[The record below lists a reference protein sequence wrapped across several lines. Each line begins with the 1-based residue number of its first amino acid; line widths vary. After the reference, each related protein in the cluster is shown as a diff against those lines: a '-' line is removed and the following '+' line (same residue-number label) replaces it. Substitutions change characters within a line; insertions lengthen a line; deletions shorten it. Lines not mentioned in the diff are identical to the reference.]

1 MFAQVQP
8 QHSPLMLLTP
18 TASAASLGYAGLQA
32 ARRNTRFARYC
43 EENTLADAFFTLEN
57 FLIMN
62 IYKRMRFVLACAAV
76 LTVAVFAQDD
86 EVTQF
91 DDFADENESPAIS
104 TDAANVSANGAAATN
119 SSANSEDVT
128 RLDLLSVETESEA
141 EQAAIAK
148 QVETVSTI
156 DAAEL
161 QNTSKSISKAIN
173 SASGVKVRKSGGMGS
188 EGKINIRGMEGKNIK
203 VLVNGVPVETQG
215 NLGLDDIPID
225 QIADIEVYKGY
236 IPARF
241 ATDGAGG
248 AINVVTKK
256 RPANSVDAS
265 YSFSSFNTHKASVSA
280 SHLIDSI
287 AGATSLEIGVSG
299 YFNHSDNDYEFTSPY
314 MKSSTGKDTSVVRD
328 HDHYTSYNV
337 QAFANLMN
345 AWFDKFSLGASFGA
359 FDKEIQGIEYR
370 IKETTSE
377 GYNFG
382 VSFGLDKKNFIAK
395 NLNFGDY
402 FSFGF
407 AENKIIDTSRV
418 HCRNWFS
425 CDVAKK
431 NVGELTSMGLP
442 KLRTVEIYDFNNLLN
457 LDYQYVKDQFVYL
470 NTLLRYHKENP
481 EDDLGSE
488 KMGFNTAG
496 LPGEMFSVT
505 TGISLENRFWNSRIQ
520 NLAGFKFHYL
530 NAKISNMPTSLLIEP
545 AVESNDYTDFSYDE
559 NLMFK
564 IAKPLSVKASYQ
576 HAVRLPSPEE
586 LFGDGLRVSAAIKL
600 KPEETDNFNFGISV
614 DLQELPL
621 VTRLRFDGDVFYSYY
636 KNRIHYM
643 NSAQMSTPYFNMN
656 PIRSWGY
663 EGDVKLDVNEW
674 ILLGTNWTF
683 QDLRNVKYN
692 AKQGIPKDAIVPNIP
707 RFFMNYLAEFH
718 IGDLFSKEDFLKVW
732 WSANYTDEYF
742 YGWKI
747 SSRQSRKIKSSFTQ
761 DIGVEYSL
769 WDNKLGWSFE
779 VDNLADARSYDK
791 FGESKPGRSFATK
804 IRYSFR

>member
-1 MFAQVQP
+1 
-8 QHSPLMLLTP
+8 
-18 TASAASLGYAGLQA
+18 
-32 ARRNTRFARYC
+32 
-43 EENTLADAFFTLEN
+43 
-57 FLIMN
+57 MN

-148 QVETVSTI
+148 KVESVSMI

-173 SASGVKVRKSGGMGS
+173 STSGVKVRKSGGMGS

-203 VLVNGVPVETQG
+203 VLVNGVPVETHG

-248 AINVVTKK
+248 AINIVTKK
-256 RPANSVDAS
+256 RPANSIDAS
-265 YSFSSFNTHKASVSA
+265 YSFSSFNTHKAAVSA

-287 AGATSLEIGVSG
+287 AGAASLEIGVSG

-314 MKSSTGKDTSVVRD
+314 MKSSTGEDTSVVRD

-345 AWFDKFSLGASFGA
+345 AWFDKISLGASFGA

-382 VSFGLDKKNFIAK
+382 ASLGLDKKNFIAK

-442 KLRTVEIYDFNNLLN
+442 RLRTVEIYDFNNLLN
-457 LDYQYVKDQFVYL
+457 LDYQYAKDQFVYL

-488 KMGFNTAG
+488 KAGFNTAG
-496 LPGEMFSVT
+496 LPGEMLSVT
-505 TGISLENRFWNSRIQ
+505 TGVSFENRFWNSRIQ
-520 NLAGFKFHYL
+520 NLAGFKFHFL
-530 NAKISNMPTSLLIEP
+530 NAKISNMPTSVLIDP
-545 AVESNDYTDFSYDE
+545 AVESNDFKDFSYDE
-559 NLMFK
+559 SLMLK

-586 LFGDGLRVSAAIKL
+586 LFGDGLRVSAAINL
-600 KPEETDNFNFGISV
+600 KPEEADNFNVGISV

-621 VTRLRFDGDVFYSYY
+621 VTRLRFDGDVFYSSF

-643 NSAQMSTPYFNMN
+643 SLSQMSIPYFNMN

-707 RFFMNYLAEFH
+707 RFFMNYLVEFH
-718 IGDLFSKEDFLKVW
+718 IGDLCSKDDFLKVW

-761 DIGVEYSL
+761 DVGVEYSL

-779 VDNLADARSYDK
+779 VDNLADSESYDK
-791 FGESKPGRSFATK
+791 FGESKPDRSFATK
-804 IRYSFR
+804 IRYSFK

>member
-1 MFAQVQP
+1 
-8 QHSPLMLLTP
+8 
-18 TASAASLGYAGLQA
+18 
-32 ARRNTRFARYC
+32 
-43 EENTLADAFFTLEN
+43 
-57 FLIMN
+57 MN
-62 IYKRMRFVLACAAV
+62 IRKFATVFAAFAAF
-76 LTVAVFAQDD
+76 AVVSAYAQDD
-86 EVTQF
+86 EVTSFEDF
-91 DDFADENESPAIS
+91 DEPVAESNATDTSNGGASEVNAAGAS
-104 TDAANVSANGAAATN
+104 TS
-119 SSANSEDVT
+119 SEDVT
-128 RLDLLSVETESEA
+128 KLDLLSVETESEA

-148 QVETVSTI
+148 QVETVATI

-161 QNTSKSISKAIN
+161 ANTSKSVSKAIN

-248 AINVVTKK
+248 AINIVTKK
-256 RPANSVDAS
+256 RPTNSVDAS
-265 YSFSSFNTHKASVSA
+265 YSFSSFNTHKASVAA

-287 AGATSLEIGVSG
+287 AGAASLEIGVSG

-337 QAFANLMN
+337 QAFADLMN
-345 AWFDKFSLGASFGA
+345 AWFNQISLGASFGA
-359 FDKEIQGIEYR
+359 FDKQIQGIDNR
-370 IKETTSE
+370 IVESKAE
-377 GYNFG
+377 GYSFG
-382 VSFGLDKKNFIAK
+382 VSLGLDKKNLFAK
-395 NLNFGDY
+395 NLNFSDY

-425 CDVAKK
+425 CDTAQK
-431 NVGELTSMGLP
+431 NVGELVSMGLP
-442 KLRTVEIYDFNNLLN
+442 RLRTVQVYDFNNLLN
-457 LDYQYVKDQFVYL
+457 FDYRFMKDQKIYW
-470 NTLLRYHKENP
+470 NTLIKYHKENP
-481 EDDLGSE
+481 EDDYGSE
-488 KMGFNTAG
+488 KAQFNTAG
-496 LPGEMFSVT
+496 LPGEVFAVT
-505 TGISLENRFWNSRIQ
+505 TGLSLENNFFDSRLQ
-520 NLAGFKFHYL
+520 NLLGFKFHYMK
-530 NAKISNMPTSLLIEP
+530 AEISNMPTSLLIEP
-545 AVESNDYTDFSYDE
+545 AVESNDYNDFSYDE
-559 NLMFK
+559 SLMFK

-576 HAVRLPSPEE
+576 HAVRLPTPEE
-586 LFGDGLRVSAAIKL
+586 LFGDGIRVSAATSL
-600 KPEETDNFNFGISV
+600 KPEQADNFNFGISV

-621 VTRLRFDGDVFYSYY
+621 VTRLRIDGDIFYSYY

-643 NSAQMSTPYFNMN
+643 SAAQMSTPYFNMN

-683 QDLRNVKYN
+683 QDLRNMKYT
-692 AKQGIPKDAIVPNIP
+692 AKQGVPKDAIVPNIP

-747 SSRQSRKIKSSFTQ
+747 SSRQTRKIESSFTQ
-761 DIGVEYSL
+761 DIGIEYSI
-769 WDNKLGWSFE
+769 WDNKFGWSFE
-779 VDNLADARSYDK
+779 IDNLADSWAYDK

>member
-1 MFAQVQP
+1 MKNIVFAAFATFV
-8 QHSPLMLLTP
+8 
-18 TASAASLGYAGLQA
+18 AISAY
-32 ARRNTRFARYC
+32 
-43 EENTLADAFFTLEN
+43 
-57 FLIMN
+57 
-62 IYKRMRFVLACAAV
+62 
-76 LTVAVFAQDD
+76 AQDD
-86 EVTQF
+86 EVTSFEDF
-91 DDFADENESPAIS
+91 DEPIVESSA
-104 TDAANVSANGAAATN
+104 TNDGANGNANAPDARDNATVN
-119 SSANSEDVT
+119 GVASTSASSEDVT
-128 RLDLLSVETESEA
+128 KLDLLSVETESEA

-248 AINVVTKK
+248 AINIVTKK
-256 RPANSVDAS
+256 RPANSIDAS

-287 AGATSLEIGVSG
+287 VGAASLEIGVSG

-345 AWFDKFSLGASFGA
+345 AWFDKISLGASFGA

-377 GYNFG
+377 GYDFG
-382 VSFGLDKKNFIAK
+382 VSLGLDKKNFFAK

-442 KLRTVEIYDFNNLLN
+442 RLRTVEIYDFNNLLN
-457 LDYQYVKDQFVYL
+457 FDYQYAKNQFVYL

-481 EDDLGSE
+481 EDDIGSE
-488 KMGFNTAG
+488 KAGFNTAG
-496 LPGEMFSVT
+496 LPGEMLSVT
-505 TGISLENRFWNSRIQ
+505 TGMSLENLFWNSRIQ
-520 NLAGFKFHYL
+520 NLAGFKFHFL
-530 NAKISNMPTSLLIEP
+530 NAKISNMPTSVLVDP
-545 AVESNDYTDFSYDE
+545 AVESNDYTDYSYDE

-564 IAKPLSVKASYQ
+564 IAKSLSLKASYQ
-576 HAVRLPSPEE
+576 HAVRLPTPEE
-586 LFGDGLRVSAAIKL
+586 LFGDGLRVSAAINL
-600 KPEETDNFNFGISV
+600 KPEEANNFNFGISV
-614 DLQELPL
+614 DLQELPF

-643 NSAQMSTPYFNMN
+643 SSSQMSIPYFNMN

-692 AKQGIPKDAIVPNIP
+692 AKQGIPKNAIVPNIP

-747 SSRQSRKIKSSFTQ
+747 SSRQTRKIESSFTQ
-761 DIGVEYSL
+761 DIGIEYSI
-769 WDNKLGWSFE
+769 WDNKFGWSFE

>member
-1 MFAQVQP
+1 
-8 QHSPLMLLTP
+8 
-18 TASAASLGYAGLQA
+18 
-32 ARRNTRFARYC
+32 
-43 EENTLADAFFTLEN
+43 
-57 FLIMN
+57 MN
-62 IYKRMRFVLACAAV
+62 IRKFAIAFATFVAISAY
-76 LTVAVFAQDD
+76 AQDD
-86 EVTQF
+86 EVTSFEDF
-91 DDFADENESPAIS
+91 DEPIVESSA
-104 TDAANVSANGAAATN
+104 TNDGANGNANAPDARDNATVN
-119 SSANSEDVT
+119 GVVSTSATSEDVT
-128 RLDLLSVETESEA
+128 KLDLLSVETESEA

-345 AWFDKFSLGASFGA
+345 AWFDKISLGASFGA

-382 VSFGLDKKNFIAK
+382 VSLGLDKKNFIAK

-442 KLRTVEIYDFNNLLN
+442 KLRTVEVYGFNNLLN

-481 EDDLGSE
+481 EDDIGSE
-488 KMGFNTAG
+488 KAGFNTAG

-505 TGISLENRFWNSRIQ
+505 TGVSLENLFWNSRIQ
-520 NLAGFKFHYL
+520 NLAGFKFHFL
-530 NAKISNMPTSLLIEP
+530 NAKISNMPTSVLVDP
-545 AVESNDYTDFSYDE
+545 AVESNDYTDYSYDE
-559 NLMFK
+559 NFMFK
-564 IAKPLSVKASYQ
+564 IVKSLSLKASYQ

-586 LFGDGLRVSAAIKL
+586 LFGDGLRVSAAINL
-600 KPEETDNFNFGISV
+600 KPEEADNFNFGISV
-614 DLQELPL
+614 DLQELPF

-643 NSAQMSTPYFNMN
+643 SSSQMSIPYFNMN

-692 AKQGIPKDAIVPNIP
+692 AKQGIPKNAIVPNIP

-747 SSRQSRKIKSSFTQ
+747 SSRQSRKIKASFTQ
-761 DIGVEYSL
+761 DIGIEYSI

>member
-1 MFAQVQP
+1 
-8 QHSPLMLLTP
+8 
-18 TASAASLGYAGLQA
+18 
-32 ARRNTRFARYC
+32 
-43 EENTLADAFFTLEN
+43 
-57 FLIMN
+57 MN
-62 IYKRMRFVLACAAV
+62 IRKFAIAFAACAAIS
-76 LTVAVFAQDD
+76 AYAQDD
-86 EVTQF
+86 EVTSFEDF
-91 DDFADENESPAIS
+91 DEPVVESSA
-104 TDAANVSANGAAATN
+104 TNGDANGNASDARDNAAVSGAAST
-119 SSANSEDVT
+119 SASSEDVT
-128 RLDLLSVETESEA
+128 KLDLLSVETESEA
-141 EQAAIAK
+141 EQATIAK
-148 QVETVSTI
+148 KVETVSTI

-161 QNTSKSISKAIN
+161 QNTSKSVSKAIN

-215 NLGLDDIPID
+215 NLGIDDIPID

-248 AINVVTKK
+248 AINIVTKK
-256 RPANSVDAS
+256 RPANSIDAS

-280 SHLIDSI
+280 SHLIDSV
-287 AGATSLEIGVSG
+287 AGAANLEIGVSG

-337 QAFANLMN
+337 QAFANLTN
-345 AWFDKFSLGASFGA
+345 AWFDKISLGASFGA

-382 VSFGLDKKNFIAK
+382 ASLGFDKKNFFAK

-407 AENKIIDTSRV
+407 AKNKIIDTSRV

-586 LFGDGLRVSAAIKL
+586 LFGDGLRVSAAINL
-600 KPEETDNFNFGISV
+600 KPEEADNFNFGISV

-643 NSAQMSTPYFNMN
+643 SSSQMSIPYFNMN

-683 QDLRNVKYN
+683 QDLRNIKYN
-692 AKQGIPKDAIVPNIP
+692 ARQGIPKDAIVPNIP

-747 SSRQSRKIKSSFTQ
+747 SSRQSRKIESSFTQ
-761 DIGVEYSL
+761 DIGVEYSI

-779 VDNLADARSYDK
+779 VDNLADSESFDK

>member
-1 MFAQVQP
+1 MNLRKMKNIVFAAFATFV
-8 QHSPLMLLTP
+8 
-18 TASAASLGYAGLQA
+18 AISAY
-32 ARRNTRFARYC
+32 
-43 EENTLADAFFTLEN
+43 
-57 FLIMN
+57 
-62 IYKRMRFVLACAAV
+62 
-76 LTVAVFAQDD
+76 AQDD
-86 EVTQF
+86 EVTSFEDF
-91 DDFADENESPAIS
+91 DEPIVESSA
-104 TDAANVSANGAAATN
+104 TNDGANGNANAPDARDNATVN
-119 SSANSEDVT
+119 GVASTSASSEDVT
-128 RLDLLSVETESEA
+128 KLDLLSVETESEA

-248 AINVVTKK
+248 AINIVTKK
-256 RPANSVDAS
+256 RPANSIDAS

-287 AGATSLEIGVSG
+287 VGAASLEIGVSG

-345 AWFDKFSLGASFGA
+345 AWFDKVSLSASFGA

-382 VSFGLDKKNFIAK
+382 VSLGLDKKNFIAK

-442 KLRTVEIYDFNNLLN
+442 RLRTVEIYDFNNLLN
-457 LDYQYVKDQFVYL
+457 FDYQYAKNQFVYL

-481 EDDLGSE
+481 EDDIGSE
-488 KMGFNTAG
+488 KAGFNTAG
-496 LPGEMFSVT
+496 LPGEMLSVT
-505 TGISLENRFWNSRIQ
+505 TGMSLENLFWNSRIQ
-520 NLAGFKFHYL
+520 NLAGFKFHFL
-530 NAKISNMPTSLLIEP
+530 NAKISNMPTSVLVDP
-545 AVESNDYTDFSYDE
+545 AVESNDYTDYSYDE

-564 IAKPLSVKASYQ
+564 IAKSLSLKASYQ
-576 HAVRLPSPEE
+576 HAVRLPTPEE
-586 LFGDGLRVSAAIKL
+586 LFGDGLRVSAAINL
-600 KPEETDNFNFGISV
+600 KPEEANNFNFGISV
-614 DLQELPL
+614 DLQELPF

-643 NSAQMSTPYFNMN
+643 SSSQMSIPYFNMN

-692 AKQGIPKDAIVPNIP
+692 AKQGIPKNAIVPNIP

-747 SSRQSRKIKSSFTQ
+747 SSRQTRKIESSFTQ
-761 DIGVEYSL
+761 DIGIEYSI
-769 WDNKLGWSFE
+769 WDNKFGWSFE

>member
-1 MFAQVQP
+1 
-8 QHSPLMLLTP
+8 
-18 TASAASLGYAGLQA
+18 
-32 ARRNTRFARYC
+32 
-43 EENTLADAFFTLEN
+43 
-57 FLIMN
+57 MN
-62 IYKRMRFVLACAAV
+62 ICKFAIAFATFVAISAY
-76 LTVAVFAQDD
+76 AQDD
-86 EVTQF
+86 EVTSFEDF
-91 DDFADENESPAIS
+91 DEPVAESNA
-104 TDAANVSANGAAATN
+104 TDASNGGTSEVNAAGG
-119 SSANSEDVT
+119 SANSEDVT
-128 RLDLLSVETESEA
+128 KLDLLSVETESEA

-161 QNTSKSISKAIN
+161 QNTSKSVSKAIN

-248 AINVVTKK
+248 AINIVTKK
-256 RPANSVDAS
+256 RPANSIDAS

-280 SHLIDSI
+280 SHLIDSV
-287 AGATSLEIGVSG
+287 AGAASLEIGVSG

-345 AWFDKFSLGASFGA
+345 AWLDKVSLSASFGA

-382 VSFGLDKKNFIAK
+382 VSLGLDKKNFIAK

-442 KLRTVEIYDFNNLLN
+442 RLRTVEIYDFNNLLN
-457 LDYQYVKDQFVYL
+457 FDYQYAKNQFVYL

-481 EDDLGSE
+481 EDDIGSE
-488 KMGFNTAG
+488 KAGFNTAG

-505 TGISLENRFWNSRIQ
+505 TGVSLENLFWNSRIQ
-520 NLAGFKFHYL
+520 NLAGFKFHFL
-530 NAKISNMPTSLLIEP
+530 NAKISNMPTSVLVDP
-545 AVESNDYTDFSYDE
+545 AVESNDYTDYSYDE

-564 IAKPLSVKASYQ
+564 IAKSLSLKASYQ
-576 HAVRLPSPEE
+576 HAVRLPTPEE
-586 LFGDGLRVSAAIKL
+586 LFGDGLRVSAAINL
-600 KPEETDNFNFGISV
+600 KPEEADNFNFGISV
-614 DLQELPL
+614 DLQELPF

-643 NSAQMSTPYFNMN
+643 SSSQMSIPYFNMN

-692 AKQGIPKDAIVPNIP
+692 AKQGIPKNAIVPNIP

-747 SSRQSRKIKSSFTQ
+747 SSRQSRKIKASFTQ
-761 DIGVEYSL
+761 DIGIEYSI

>member
-1 MFAQVQP
+1 
-8 QHSPLMLLTP
+8 
-18 TASAASLGYAGLQA
+18 
-32 ARRNTRFARYC
+32 
-43 EENTLADAFFTLEN
+43 
-57 FLIMN
+57 MN
-62 IYKRMRFVLACAAV
+62 IRKFAIAFAACAAIS
-76 LTVAVFAQDD
+76 AYAQDD
-86 EVTQF
+86 EVTSFEDF
-91 DDFADENESPAIS
+91 DEPVVESSA
-104 TDAANVSANGAAATN
+104 TNGDANGNASDARDNAAVSGAAST
-119 SSANSEDVT
+119 SASSEDVT
-128 RLDLLSVETESEA
+128 KLDLLSVETESEA
-141 EQAAIAK
+141 EQATIAK
-148 QVETVSTI
+148 KVETVSTI

-161 QNTSKSISKAIN
+161 QNTSKSVSKAIN

-215 NLGLDDIPID
+215 NLGIDDIPID

-248 AINVVTKK
+248 AINIVTKK
-256 RPANSVDAS
+256 RPANSIDAS

-287 AGATSLEIGVSG
+287 VGAANLEIGVSG
-299 YFNHSDNDYEFTSPY
+299 YFNHSDNNYEFTSPY

-337 QAFANLMN
+337 QAFTNLTN
-345 AWFDKFSLGASFGA
+345 TWFDKISLGASFGA

-382 VSFGLDKKNFIAK
+382 ASLGFDKKNFFAK

-407 AENKIIDTSRV
+407 AKNKIIDTSRV

-457 LDYQYVKDQFVYL
+457 LDYQYAKEQFVYL

-481 EDDLGSE
+481 EDDFGTE

-586 LFGDGLRVSAAIKL
+586 LFGDGLRVSAAINL
-600 KPEETDNFNFGISV
+600 KPEEADNFNFGISV

-643 NSAQMSTPYFNMN
+643 SSSQMSIPYFNMN

-683 QDLRNVKYN
+683 QDLRNIKYN
-692 AKQGIPKDAIVPNIP
+692 ARQGIPKDAIVPNIP

-747 SSRQSRKIKSSFTQ
+747 SSRQSRKIKASFTQ
-761 DIGVEYSL
+761 DIGIEYSI

-791 FGESKPGRSFATK
+791 FGESKPGRSFSTK

>member
-1 MFAQVQP
+1 
-8 QHSPLMLLTP
+8 
-18 TASAASLGYAGLQA
+18 
-32 ARRNTRFARYC
+32 
-43 EENTLADAFFTLEN
+43 
-57 FLIMN
+57 MN
-62 IYKRMRFVLACAAV
+62 IRKFAIAFAACAAIS
-76 LTVAVFAQDD
+76 AYAQDD
-86 EVTQF
+86 EVTSFEDF
-91 DDFADENESPAIS
+91 DEPVVESSA
-104 TDAANVSANGAAATN
+104 TNGDANGNASDARDNAAVSGAAST
-119 SSANSEDVT
+119 SASSEDVT
-128 RLDLLSVETESEA
+128 KLDLLSVETESEA

-148 QVETVSTI
+148 KVETVSTI

-161 QNTSKSISKAIN
+161 QNTSKSVSKAIN

-248 AINVVTKK
+248 AINIVTKK
-256 RPANSVDAS
+256 RPANSIDAS
-265 YSFSSFNTHKASVSA
+265 YSFSSFNTHKASVAA

-287 AGATSLEIGVSG
+287 AGAASLEIGVSG

-345 AWFDKFSLGASFGA
+345 AWFDKISLGASFGA

-382 VSFGLDKKNFIAK
+382 ASLGFDKKNFFAK

-586 LFGDGLRVSAAIKL
+586 LFGDGLRVSAAINL
-600 KPEETDNFNFGISV
+600 KPEEADNFNFGISV

-643 NSAQMSTPYFNMN
+643 SSSQMSIPYFNMN

-692 AKQGIPKDAIVPNIP
+692 ARQGIPKDAIVPNIP

-747 SSRQSRKIKSSFTQ
+747 SSRQSRKIKASFTQ

-769 WDNKLGWSFE
+769 WDNKFGWSFE
-779 VDNLADARSYDK
+779 VDNIADSESFDK

>member
-1 MFAQVQP
+1 
-8 QHSPLMLLTP
+8 
-18 TASAASLGYAGLQA
+18 
-32 ARRNTRFARYC
+32 
-43 EENTLADAFFTLEN
+43 
-57 FLIMN
+57 MN
-62 IYKRMRFVLACAAV
+62 IRKFAIAFAACAAIS
-76 LTVAVFAQDD
+76 AYAQDD
-86 EVTQF
+86 EVTSFEDF
-91 DDFADENESPAIS
+91 DEPVAESSATNDDTNANASVSSEN
-104 TDAANVSANGAAATN
+104 AATNGAA
-119 SSANSEDVT
+119 SASASSEDVT
-128 RLDLLSVETESEA
+128 KLDLLSVETESEA

-161 QNTSKSISKAIN
+161 QNTSKSVSKAIN

-215 NLGLDDIPID
+215 NLGIDDIPID

-248 AINVVTKK
+248 AINIVTKK
-256 RPANSVDAS
+256 RPANSIDAS
-265 YSFSSFNTHKASVSA
+265 YSFSSFNTHKASVNA

-287 AGATSLEIGVSG
+287 VGAANLEIGVSG
-299 YFNHSDNDYEFTSPY
+299 YFNHSDNNYEFTSPY

-337 QAFANLMN
+337 QAFANLTN
-345 AWFDKFSLGASFGA
+345 AWFDKISLGASFGA

-382 VSFGLDKKNFIAK
+382 ASLGFDKKNFFAK

-407 AENKIIDTSRV
+407 AKNKIIDTSRV

-586 LFGDGLRVSAAIKL
+586 LFGDGLRVSAAINL
-600 KPEETDNFNFGISV
+600 KPEEADNFNFGISV

-643 NSAQMSTPYFNMN
+643 SSSQMSIPYFNMN

-674 ILLGTNWTF
+674 VLLGTNWTF
-683 QDLRNVKYN
+683 QDLRNIKYN
-692 AKQGIPKDAIVPNIP
+692 ARQGIPKDAIVPNIP

-747 SSRQSRKIKSSFTQ
+747 SSRQSRKIKASFTQ
-761 DIGVEYSL
+761 DIGIEYSI

-791 FGESKPGRSFATK
+791 FGESKSGRSFATK

>member
-1 MFAQVQP
+1 
-8 QHSPLMLLTP
+8 
-18 TASAASLGYAGLQA
+18 
-32 ARRNTRFARYC
+32 
-43 EENTLADAFFTLEN
+43 
-57 FLIMN
+57 MN

-104 TDAANVSANGAAATN
+104 TDTANVSANGAAATN
-119 SSANSEDVT
+119 SYANSEDVT

-225 QIADIEVYKGY
+225 QIADIEIYKGY

-345 AWFDKFSLGASFGA
+345 AWFDKISLGASFGA

-382 VSFGLDKKNFIAK
+382 VSLGLDKKNFIAK

-457 LDYQYVKDQFVYL
+457 LDYQYAKDQFVYL

-505 TGISLENRFWNSRIQ
+505 TGISFENRFWNSRIQ

-564 IAKPLSVKASYQ
+564 IAKPISVKTSYQ

-600 KPEETDNFNFGISV
+600 RPEEADNFNFGISV

-643 NSAQMSTPYFNMN
+643 SSSQMSIPYFNMN

-718 IGDLFSKEDFLKVW
+718 VGDLFSKEDFLKVW

-747 SSRQSRKIKSSFTQ
+747 SSRQSRKIESSFTQ
-761 DIGVEYSL
+761 DIGIEYSI
-769 WDNKLGWSFE
+769 WDNKFGWSFE